1 MKNYYKKLEVNQ
13 KASKEVIEKAY
24 KVLIKKYHPDGQVSS
39 KKYECDE
46 KMKEINEAYEILSN
60 PFLRSQYDIEIEK
73 EQKRQ
78 NLLEY
83 ERIRKEQQENTNNN
97 INNKQHEVQE
107 VEQSDFWSIVNN
119 LKKVLKDRKARKTMR
134 NIAKKDIIA
143 ILLTIVVIVLL
154 GIILWFIPFTN
165 QWIRE
170 LLFENPIFNA
180 IGALFSKK

>member
-1 MKNYYKKLEVNQ
+1 MKNYYEILEVNQ

-97 INNKQHEVQE
+97 NINNKQHEVQE

-143 ILLTIVVIVLL
+143 ILLTIVVIVVLSS
-154 GIILWFIPFTN
+154 ILTI
-165 QWIRE
+165 
-170 LLFENPIFNA
+170 
-180 IGALFSKK
+180 K